1 MKKIGKEQVRK
12 ARQTLAKYK
21 EGKAVLDKRIVSNEQ
36 WWKLRHW
43 GEIGYDKDD
52 TRPMP
57 ASAWLFNSLANKHAD
72 AMDNIPEPAVLPRE
86 KSDEE
91 VAKQLS
97 LILPAILERC
107 GYEKLYS
114 DGWWYKL
121 KNGSMCC
128 LLYTSILEGR
138 TFFILR
144 VAVKAKL
151 SGVIGNGI
159 VLESGKLS

>member
-43 GEIGYDKDD
+43 GEIGCDKDD

-107 GYEKLYS
+107 SCTATGGGTS
-114 DGWWYKL
+114 
-121 KNGSMCC
+121 SRTAVCVR
-128 LLYTSILEGR
+128 LLYGTL
-138 TFFILR
+138 TLT
-144 VAVKAKL
+144 AVW
-151 SGVIGNGI
+151 GI
-159 VLESGKLS
+159 